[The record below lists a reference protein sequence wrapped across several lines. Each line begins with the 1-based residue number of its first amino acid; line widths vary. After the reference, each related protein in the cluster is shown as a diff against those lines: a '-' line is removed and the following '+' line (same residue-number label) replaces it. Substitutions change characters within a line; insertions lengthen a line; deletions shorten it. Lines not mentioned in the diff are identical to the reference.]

1 MIFPKRWVKAEIY
14 SKKFEIWWCK
24 ANEME
29 FGFHKLNTWSSVQRV
44 LCWVKFIKFQA
55 VVLDVFQDFQVQKSL
70 ETGRDRSTPWGLT
83 PMISHESPPSFL
95 AHRRWKD
102 NLRRTAIY
110 IYIDTH
116 TRPNHETFPPPPPR
130 SFRLS
135 TGSRFWPERV
145 FFIAIPLNI
154 TNLKLFSLPS
164 TLQCFSTKVVVTK
177 WKWCWIRI
185 RPLCMPLGDTF
196 LEKCVYRYIYTSLYK

>member
-1 MIFPKRWVKAEIY
+1 MIFPKRWVKAEIS

-55 VVLDVFQDFQVQKSL
+55 VVLDVFQVLQVQKSL

-95 AHRRWKD
+95 AHWRWKD

-110 IYIDTH
+110 VYIH
-116 TRPNHETFPPPPPR
+116 IQGQIV
-130 SFRLS
+130 RLFHHHHQDHFDS
-135 TGSRFWPERV
+135 LLDHVSG
-145 FFIAIPLNI
+145 LN
-154 TNLKLFSLPS
+154 LCLSLQY
-164 TLQCFSTKVVVTK
+164 L
-177 WKWCWIRI
+177 WI
-185 RPLCMPLGDTF
+185 
-196 LEKCVYRYIYTSLYK
+196 

>member
-110 IYIDTH
+110 IYIYRYTYKAKSWDFST
-116 TRPNHETFPPPPPR
+116 TTTKIISTLYWITF
-130 SFRLS
+130 LAW
-135 TGSRFWPERV
+135 TCV
-145 FFIAIPLNI
+145 FHCNTFEYNQSQA
-154 TNLKLFSLPS
+154 FLPS
-164 TLQCFSTKVVVTK
+164 FHLAMFLHEGSGHQVEMMLDPNQA
-177 WKWCWIRI
+177 
-185 RPLCMPLGDTF
+185 PLHAFG
-196 LEKCVYRYIYTSLYK
+196 RYFFGKMCI